1 MQAPNKCPMCG
12 AQDEWHLIDT
22 AKKGFNAKHAVI
34 GGLLLNGVGLVAGFS
49 GKRKSLYQCGKCGFS
64 HEYDGDIAEK
74 DKFVEFPPKG
84 YTNKGLNAAFIDTIR
99 RVTPEC
105 VFCGKPQSL
114 YVKSDGSSYRF
125 LCEHCHAEFRCEF
138 TFSGKVKAATTQI
151 IECGEVNKDNLSVG
165 ACDPNILIHD
175 KKNIK

>member
-84 YTNKGLNAAFIDTIR
+84 YKNKGLNAAFIDTIR
-99 RVTPEC
+99 
-105 VFCGKPQSL
+105 
-114 YVKSDGSSYRF
+114 
-125 LCEHCHAEFRCEF
+125 
-138 TFSGKVKAATTQI
+138 
-151 IECGEVNKDNLSVG
+151 
-165 ACDPNILIHD
+165 
-175 KKNIK
+175 